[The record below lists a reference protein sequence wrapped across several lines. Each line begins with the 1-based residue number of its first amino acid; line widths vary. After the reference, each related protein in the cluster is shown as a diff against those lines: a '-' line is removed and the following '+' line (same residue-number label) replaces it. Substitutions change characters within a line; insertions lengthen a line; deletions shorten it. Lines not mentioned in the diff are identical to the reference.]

1 MQAETVQLPVSNG
14 NGQSPAEPAVA
25 SPVQLYPEP
34 VSQTAWTVRAPPPE
48 CRAEFSLAPESIR
61 AFTGQLPAVGGFIVL
76 MAMAIVIVRAGRRM
90 TPARPDTIRVVHGS
104 PSPAPFGSREMAN
117 LAAAE
122 ANSHYWQCML
132 AAFGGALEAE
142 GFALRNEPR
151 AKVPLPYPVRT
162 RVGVAIVKARSRY
175 LNPRQSDD
183 AAEAMLRDAEQDDS
197 TGSWTDCCLRGA
209 EAAGWYIV
217 RRNHGPDSTE

>member
-1 MQAETVQLPVSNG
+1 MQAEPVQHQVDIV
-14 NGQSPAEPAVA
+14 QSHAEPVMQA
-25 SPVQLYPEP
+25 E
-34 VSQTAWTVRAPPPE
+34 WTIPAPPA
-48 CRAEFSLAPESIR
+48 CRAEFTLAPESIR
-61 AFTGQLPAVGGFIVL
+61 VFTGQLPAVGGFVVL
-76 MAMAIVIVRAGRRM
+76 MALAVVIVRAGRRM
-90 TPARPDTIRVVHGS
+90 IPERPDTMRIVHGS
-104 PSPAPFGSREMAN
+104 PSPAPFGSREMVN

-142 GFALRNEPR
+142 GFTLRAEPR
-151 AKVPLPYPVRT
+151 SKVQLPYAVRA

-175 LNPRQSDD
+175 LSPRQSDD
-183 AAEAMLRDAEQDDS
+183 TAEAMLRDAEQYDY

-217 RRNHGPDSTE
+217 RRDHGPDTTE

>member
-1 MQAETVQLPVSNG
+1 MQAETVQHPVNIV
-14 NGQSPAEPAVA
+14 QSHAEPVMQA
-25 SPVQLYPEP
+25 E
-34 VSQTAWTVRAPPPE
+34 WTIPAPPA

-61 AFTGQLPAVGGFIVL
+61 AFTGQLPAVGGFVVL
-76 MAMAIVIVRAGRRM
+76 MALAIVIVRAGRRM
-90 TPARPDTIRVVHGS
+90 IPERPDTMRIVHGS

-142 GFALRNEPR
+142 GFALRAGPR
-151 AKVPLPYPVRT
+151 AKVPLPHAVRA

-175 LNPRQSDD
+175 LNPRQSDND
-183 AAEAMLRDAEQDDS
+183 TEAMLRDAEKDDY
-197 TGSWTDCCLRGA
+197 TGSWTDCCQRGA
-209 EAAGWYIV
+209 EAAGWYVV
-217 RRNHGPDSTE
+217 RRDTL

>member
-1 MQAETVQLPVSNG
+1 MQAETVQHPVDIV
-14 NGQSPAEPAVA
+14 QSHAEPVMQA
-25 SPVQLYPEP
+25 E
-34 VSQTAWTVRAPPPE
+34 WTIPAPPA
-48 CRAEFSLAPESIR
+48 CRAEFTLAPESTR
-61 AFTGQLPAVGGFIVL
+61 AFTGQLPAVGSFVVL
-76 MAMAIVIVRAGRRM
+76 MALAAVIVRAGRRM
-90 TPARPDTIRVVHGS
+90 IPERPDTMRIVHGS

-142 GFALRNEPR
+142 GFALRAEPR
-151 AKVPLPYPVRT
+151 SKVQLPYAVRA

-175 LNPRQSDD
+175 LSPRQSDD
-183 AAEAMLRDAEQDDS
+183 TAEAMLRDAEQDDY
-197 TGSWTDCCLRGA
+197 TGSWTDCCLRGT

-217 RRNHGPDSTE
+217 RRDHGPDTTE